1 MDGYEHRYKGW
12 LQTWLVHMR
21 RPVWLWQEAGAAGFL
36 TIQTLMLGTLASAL
50 MHPLF
55 LGWTVWRLASGT
67 FFPPAGDVAAFIM
80 TALSLTVLAA
90 GYGIAMLAGVV
101 ALRRRG
107 LGRLWPAVLTMPAYW
122 LLLSLGGW
130 AALWQFVHSPF
141 HWNKTR
147 HGLSRI
153 GR

>member
-1 MDGYEHRYKGW
+1 
-12 LQTWLVHMR
+12 MR

-55 LGWTVWRLASGT
+55 LGWTVWPLASGT

-130 AALWQFVHSPF
+130 AALWQFIHSPF